1 MKAYAIVWG
10 PQKNGVTLNLRSGNT
25 CLAIFHEYSEAVK
38 TLAGFADSSTTHR
51 IIEVEISL
59 A

>member
-1 MKAYAIVWG
+1 MKAWAIVWG
-10 PQKNGVTLNLRSGNT
+10 PNRNGVTLNLRSGNT
-25 CLAIFHEYSEAVK
+25 CLAVFPEYSQAVK
-38 TLAGFADSSTTHR
+38 TLAGFDNSDTHR